1 MKKVGETYGR
11 LTIEAKDE
19 KRSKEKKETYWLCSC
34 SCGNPELVS
43 VSNSNLGKTVNSC
56 GCLRK
61 ENTKKLGAKTAERER
76 KKNKYDLI
84 TEEYGIGWTDKGYQ
98 FFFDL
103 EDFDKIKNYYWEV
116 QKGANGYLY
125 LRTCINSTNYTM
137 SNFIMKG
144 RDKENKIIYDHK
156 NQNSLDNRKS
166 NLRIASVSE
175 NGMNV
180 KIRKNNTSGII
191 GVHQAKDRK
200 WVASIRINKK
210 RTCLGRFEK
219 KEDAIIERLKAEK
232 EYYGEFAPQ
241 KELFDKYDI

>member
-1 MKKVGETYGR
+1 MA
-11 LTIEAKDE
+11 IF
-19 KRSKEKKETYWLCSC
+19 
-34 SCGNPELVS
+34 
-43 VSNSNLGKTVNSC
+43 
-56 GCLRK
+56 
-61 ENTKKLGAKTAERER
+61 
-76 KKNKYDLI
+76 I
-84 TEEYGIGWTDKGYQ
+84 
-98 FFFDL
+98 
-103 EDFDKIKNYYWEV
+103 
-116 QKGANGYLY
+116 KGANGYLY

>member
-1 MKKVGETYGR
+1 M
-11 LTIEAKDE
+11 
-19 KRSKEKKETYWLCSC
+19 CSC
-34 SCGNPELVS
+34 SCGNPNLVS
-43 VSNSNLGKTVNSC
+43 VSNSNLGKTINSC

-61 ENTKKLGAKTAERER
+61 ENTKKIGKKNAEKER
-76 KKNKYDLI
+76 KKNKYDLT

-156 NQNSLDNRKS
+156 NQNSLDNRRS

-232 EYYGEFAPQ
+232 EYYGEFAPR

>member
-1 MKKVGETYGR
+1 MKKIGETYGR

-34 SCGNPELVS
+34 SCGNFNLVS
-43 VSNSNLGKTVNSC
+43 VSNSNLGKAINSC

-61 ENTKKLGAKTAERER
+61 GNTKKFGKKNTERER

-84 TEEYGIGWTDKGYQ
+84 TEDYGIGWTDKGYQ

-144 RDKENKIIYDHK
+144 KSKEDKTIYDHK
-156 NQNSLDNRKS
+156 NRNSLDNRKN

-180 KIRKNNTSGII
+180 KTRKNNTSGMT
-191 GVHQAKDRK
+191 GVQQAKDGK
-200 WVASIRINKK
+200 WIATIRIDKK
-210 RTCLGRFEK
+210 RTYLGRFEK
-219 KEDAIIERLKAEK
+219 KDEAIIERLKAEK

-241 KELFDKYDI
+241 KELFNKYNI

>member
-43 VSNSNLGKTVNSC
+43 VSNSNLGKAVNSC

-61 ENTKKLGAKTAERER
+61 ENTKKLGTKTAERER
-76 KKNKYDLI
+76 KKNKYDLT

-219 KEDAIIERLKAEK
+219 KEDAVIERLKAEK

>member
-34 SCGNPELVS
+34 SCGNPNLVS
-43 VSNSNLGKTVNSC
+43 VSNSNLGKTINSC

-61 ENTKKLGAKTAERER
+61 ENTKKLGKKNAERVR
-76 KKNKYDLI
+76 KKNKYDLT

-125 LRTCINSTNYTM
+125 QRSKWL
-137 SNFIMKG
+137 
-144 RDKENKIIYDHK
+144 
-156 NQNSLDNRKS
+156 SLS
-166 NLRIASVSE
+166 SYL
-175 NGMNV
+175 
-180 KIRKNNTSGII
+180 
-191 GVHQAKDRK
+191 
-200 WVASIRINKK
+200 
-210 RTCLGRFEK
+210 
-219 KEDAIIERLKAEK
+219 
-232 EYYGEFAPQ
+232 Y
-241 KELFDKYDI
+241 

>member
-1 MKKVGETYGR
+1 MKKVGEIYGR

-34 SCGNPELVS
+34 SCGNPNLVS
-43 VSNSNLGKTVNSC
+43 VSNSNLGKTINSC

-61 ENTKKLGAKTAERER
+61 ENTKKLGKKNAEKER
-76 KKNKYDLI
+76 KKNKYDLT

-103 EDFDKIKNYYWEV
+103 EDFDRIKDYYWEV
-116 QKGANGYLY
+116 QKGVNGYLY

-144 RDKENKIIYDHK
+144 KDKKDKTIYDHK
-156 NQNSLDNRKS
+156 NQNSLDNRKN

-180 KIRKNNTSGII
+180 KVRKSNTSGII
-191 GVHQAKDRK
+191 GVYQVKDGK

-210 RTCLGRFEK
+210 RTYLGSFEK
-219 KEDAIIERLKAEK
+219 KEDAIVERLKAEK

-241 KELFDKYDI
+241 KELFDKYNI

>member
-34 SCGNPELVS
+34 SCGNPNLVS
-43 VSNSNLGKTVNSC
+43 VSNSNLGKTINSC

-61 ENTKKLGAKTAERER
+61 ENTKKLWKKNAEKER
-76 KKNKYDLI
+76 KKNKYDLT

-103 EDFDKIKNYYWEV
+103 EDFDRIKDYYQEV
-116 QKGANGYLY
+116 QKGVNGYLY
-125 LRTCINSTNYTM
+125 LRTCINSINYTM

-144 RDKENKIIYDHK
+144 KDKKDKTIYDHK
-156 NQNSLDNRKS
+156 NQNSLDNRKN

-180 KIRKNNTSGII
+180 KVRKNNTSGII
-191 GVHQAKDRK
+191 GVYQVKDGK

-210 RTCLGRFEK
+210 RTYLGSFEK
-219 KEDAIIERLKAEK
+219 KEAAIVERLKAEK

-241 KELFDKYDI
+241 KELFDKYNI

>member
-43 VSNSNLGKTVNSC
+43 VSNSNLGKAVNSC

-76 KKNKYDLI
+76 KKNKYDLT

-125 LRTCINSTNYTM
+125 LRTCINSTNYT
-137 SNFIMKG
+137 I
-144 RDKENKIIYDHK
+144 
-156 NQNSLDNRKS
+156 
-166 NLRIASVSE
+166 
-175 NGMNV
+175 
-180 KIRKNNTSGII
+180 
-191 GVHQAKDRK
+191 
-200 WVASIRINKK
+200 
-210 RTCLGRFEK
+210 
-219 KEDAIIERLKAEK
+219 
-232 EYYGEFAPQ
+232 
-241 KELFDKYDI
+241 